1 MVSTCS
7 ACLSSLRLCEMYS
20 AEDSAESIKQ
30 PQMGNMD
37 LGYRPP
43 PRTCSSSISKSSP
56 PRTRI
61 FKLQPSCVKPI
72 SVFTALRHRQP
83 MSAVIPGFS
92 ATDSIHHRLAVLGLL
107 GLREGWQFFGNDES
121 IHDARWMD
129 GWLTVGGAPVRGLV
143 ADPCMA

>member
-7 ACLSSLRLCEMYS
+7 VCMSSLRLCEMYS
-20 AEDSAESIKQ
+20 AEDSAETIRQSRT
-30 PQMGNMD
+30 GNMD
-37 LGYRPP
+37 DGYRPP

-72 SVFTALRHRQP
+72 SVFRALRRRQP
-83 MSAVIPGFS
+83 ISKAHPQFS

-107 GLREGWQFFGNDES
+107 GLREVWQFLATTNRFN
-121 IHDARWMD
+121 DARWMD

-143 ADPCMA
+143 ADPCNS

>member
-1 MVSTCS
+1 MVWMCS
-7 ACLSSLRLCEMYS
+7 ARLSSLRLCEMYS

-30 PQMGNMD
+30 SRMGNMCD
-37 LGYRPP
+37 GYRPP

-72 SVFTALRHRQP
+72 SVFTALRRRQP
-83 MSAVIPGFS
+83 MIKPRPRFS

-107 GLREGWQFFGNDES
+107 GSREVWQFLATTNRFMMRDGWM
-121 IHDARWMD
+121 DAWMD
-129 GWLTVGGAPVRGLV
+129 G
-143 ADPCMA
+143 